1 MGKEVKDN
9 EKQMIDRAIMSV
21 RTRIEHIQDNSI
33 SQNMDKTRIAKK
45 IEIQEFIFDVLKFY
59 ESYISNK
66 EKEKAKKKPKQKQIK
81 IPENVI
87 ELPCTV
93 NQLKEKYDRIYKEKP
108 SGKYTMENDPYMK
121 GYIDGVKKGRLMM
134 LEYILSKCKYKG
146 DYIV

>member
-1 MGKEVKDN
+1 MGKEVKEN
-9 EKQMIDRAIMSV
+9 EKQMIERAIMSV
-21 RTRIEHIQDNSI
+21 RTRIEHIQDSSTLN
-33 SQNMDKTRIAKK
+33 NGDKTRIAKK

-66 EKEKAKKKPKQKQIK
+66 DNIKKKSKQKQIK
-81 IPENVI
+81 IPENMI

-93 NQLKEKYDRIYKEKP
+93 NQLKEKYDKIYKEKP